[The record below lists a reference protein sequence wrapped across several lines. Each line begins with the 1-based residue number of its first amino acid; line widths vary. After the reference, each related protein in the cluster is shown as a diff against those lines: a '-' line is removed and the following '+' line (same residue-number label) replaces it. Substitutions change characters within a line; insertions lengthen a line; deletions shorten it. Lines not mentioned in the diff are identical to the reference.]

1 MQSQRVTHTLEA
13 VYDSASRVLVLGTMP
28 SPKSRELG
36 FYYGHPQ
43 NRFWR
48 VLAALFGEPVPET
61 IEAKRALVLAHG
73 IALWDVLASCH
84 IAGASDASIKD
95 AVPNDLGPLLA
106 AAPIQAVATTGAAA
120 ARFYRQFD
128 KPQWP
133 ELEHVALPSTSAANA
148 SMRLDDLI
156 VAYEPLRELAAGDN
170 LSSLDDKL
178 AHQ

>member
-1 MQSQRVTHTLEA
+1 M
-13 VYDSASRVLVLGTMP
+13 
-28 SPKSRELG
+28 
-36 FYYGHPQ
+36 
-43 NRFWR
+43 
-48 VLAALFGEPVPET
+48 LAALFGEPVPET
-61 IEAKRALVLAHG
+61 VEAKRALVLAHG

-95 AVPNDLGPLLA
+95 AVPNDLGPLLT

-120 ARFYRQFD
+120 ARFYRQ
-128 KPQWP
+128 WP

-148 SMRLDDLI
+148 SLRLDDLI
-156 VAYEPLRELAAGDN
+156 VAYEPLRELAGGDN